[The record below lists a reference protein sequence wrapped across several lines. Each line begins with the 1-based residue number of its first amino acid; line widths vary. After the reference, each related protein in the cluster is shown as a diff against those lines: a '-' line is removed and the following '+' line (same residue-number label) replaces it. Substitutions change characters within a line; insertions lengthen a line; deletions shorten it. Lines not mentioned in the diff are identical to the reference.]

1 MVVLKSRAERI
12 QKVLARRQPTLRV
25 FMEKVVN
32 EHNFSAILRTADAVG
47 VLHVHYVYS
56 RCADPP
62 IHPRIT
68 QGAHHWLRLH
78 REESAP
84 AALERLR
91 KEGYR
96 ILVTRVD
103 PTARDFREVDYTG
116 NVVVV
121 VGNEHEGVSPEV
133 AALADERLWIPMVGM
148 ARSLNVSVA
157 TALVLYEAFR
167 QREAQGMYATPQLP
181 EEEARMLFDRWTL
194 GRRLAERG
202 ISRDTS

>member
-1 MVVLKSRAERI
+1 MLPRRRERI
-12 QKVLARRQPTLRV
+12 LQVLARRQPTLRV
-25 FMEKVVN
+25 FMEAVVN

-47 VLHVHYVYS
+47 VLHVHYVYPRNS
-56 RCADPP
+56 APP

-68 QGAHHWLRLH
+68 QGTHHWLELH
-78 REESAP
+78 REDSAP
-84 AALERLR
+84 VALERLR
-91 KEGYR
+91 REGYR

-103 PTARDFREVDYTG
+103 PAARDFREVDYTG
-116 NVVVV
+116 KVVVV

-167 QREAQGMYATPQLP
+167 QREACGMYATPQL
-181 EEEARMLFDRWTL
+181 EEKGIQALLERWTL

-202 ISRDTS
+202 ISRDRP

>member
-12 QKVLARRQPTLRV
+12 QEVLARRQPTLRV
-25 FMEKVVN
+25 FMEEVVN

-47 VLHVHYVYS
+47 VLHVHYVHS
-56 RCADPP
+56 RSSPP

-68 QGAHHWLRLH
+68 QGTHHWLVLH
-78 REESAP
+78 REESAR
-84 AALERLR
+84 AALKRLR
-91 KEGYR
+91 NEDFR

-103 PTARDFREVDYTG
+103 PAARDFREVDYTG
-116 NVVVV
+116 KVVVV

-133 AALADERLWIPMVGM
+133 AALADELLWIPMVGM

-167 QREAQGMYATPQLP
+167 QREAKGMYATPQLP
-181 EEEARMLFDRWTL
+181 EEEARVLFDRWTL

-202 ISRDTS
+202 LSREGS